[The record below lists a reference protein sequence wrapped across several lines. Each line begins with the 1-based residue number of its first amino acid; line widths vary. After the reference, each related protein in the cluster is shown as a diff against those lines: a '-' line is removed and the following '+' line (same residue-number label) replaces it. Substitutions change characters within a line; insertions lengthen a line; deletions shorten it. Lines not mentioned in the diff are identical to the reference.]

1 MKYFVT
7 GDIHGYFSDLSKRI
21 KTNNI
26 QTGDCLIILGDAGF
40 NFFENTKDV
49 ILKQRSN
56 NLGITLFS
64 IQGNHEIRPE
74 NIPTYKIKEWNGG
87 EVWYE
92 PEFPNLLFA
101 KDGEVYNINGNKTLV
116 IGGAY
121 SVDKYYRA
129 ARYYMQSGLFLP
141 YDILQKLFDLA
152 EGKNTTQ
159 KDKETVDNFLI
170 SDKAVPTGC
179 FGWWNDEQISEE
191 NKKKIEKTISSDNNF
206 DVILSHTCPLRYEPT
221 EVFLPGLNQDT
232 VDKSMETW
240 LNTIE
245 DKINYKK
252 WYAGHFHLEKNLKN
266 GFEFLFHEVR
276 EIFLLN

>member
-56 NLGITLFS
+56 DLGITLFS

-74 NIPTYKIKEWNGG
+74 NIPTYRIKEWNGG

-92 PEFPNLLFA
+92 PKYPNLLFA
-101 KDGEVYNINGNKTLV
+101 KDGEIYNINGNKTLI

-129 ARYYMQSGLFLP
+129 ARYYMQSNLFLP

-152 EGKNTTQ
+152 EGKNIIQ

-170 SDKAVPTGC
+170 SDKVAPTGC
-179 FGWWNDEQISEE
+179 YGWWKDEQISEE

-206 DVILSHTCPLRYEPT
+206 DIILSHTCPLRYEPT

-240 LNTIE
+240 LNAIE

-276 EIFLLN
+276 EIFPPN